1 MELIQ
6 WEDRYLIGVKE
17 IDAQHTYFVT
27 LVNELH
33 SKMQQHQIGEIKTEI
48 VPKLVDY
55 VRKHFGDEER
65 IMRRHNYPGLQEQ
78 INAHQEILRNVE
90 AIVNSSADAFPMA
103 MKLMRL
109 TTQWF
114 LDHVLEYDLRLGT
127 FLNSA

>member
-1 MELIQ
+1 MELVQ
-6 WEDRYLIGVKE
+6 WNDRYLIGVKE
-17 IDAQHTYFVT
+17 IDAQHKYFVT

-33 SKMQQHQIGEIKTEI
+33 SKMQQHQIREIKTEI

-55 VRKHFGDEER
+55 VRKHFKDEER

-78 INAHQEILRNVE
+78 IKAHQEILSNVN
-90 AIVNSSADAFPMA
+90 AIVNSNADAFPMA

-114 LDHVLEYDLRLGT
+114 LDHVLEHDLRLGK

>member
-6 WEDRYLIGVKE
+6 WDDRYLTGVKE
-17 IDAQHTYFVT
+17 IDAQHKYFVT

-33 SKMQQHQIGEIKTEI
+33 SQMQQHHIEEIKTTL

-55 VRKHFGDEER
+55 VHKHFKDEER
-65 IMRRHNYPGLQEQ
+65 IMRRHNYPGIEEQ
-78 INAHQEILRNVE
+78 VHAHQEILANMNE
-90 AIVNSSADAFPMA
+90 IVNANAAAFPMA

-109 TTQWF
+109 TTKWF
-114 LDHVLEYDLRLGT
+114 LDHVLEYDLRLGK